1 MAIERLNPPAVHA
14 PAGYTHAVKAGDT
27 VYVSGQV
34 ALAPDGSLVGPDDA
48 AAQAEQVYRNL
59 EAVLAA
65 VGASFRDVVVVKVTT
80 FLTRPE
86 DIPALRDA
94 RERHLSEAP
103 PASSMV
109 VVSRLARPD
118 LLVEIEEPPPVA
130 TPGPRRHLHR
140 LSDRQSV
147 PSTSREVA
155 GG

>member
-1 MAIERLNPPAVHA
+1 MAIERLNPPTVHA
-14 PAGYTHAVKAGDT
+14 PAGYTHAVKVGST

-34 ALAPDGSLVGPDDA
+34 PLAPDGTLVAPDDA
-48 AAQAEQVYRNL
+48 SLQAEQVYRNL
-59 EAVLAA
+59 EAVLTAA
-65 VGASFRDVVVVKVTT
+65 GASLRDVVKVTT

-118 LLVEIEEPPPVA
+118 LLVEIEAVA
-130 TPGPRRHLHR
+130 VVG
-140 LSDRQSV
+140 
-147 PSTSREVA
+147 E
-155 GG
+155 G